1 MNATTSAEKLA
12 IHGHDGENYNTS
24 HNPSLN
30 DIIDARLSRRSV
42 FKAGIGSAGAAVLGT
57 MALSACGGGPSA
69 AAAPVAAIPA
79 DKTPLGFTAVA
90 KSIADTVVIAAG

>member
-57 MALSACGGGPSA
+57 MALSACGGTSA